1 MITTILINGILLVLA
16 VVIHYEMLY
25 RLSKIVPNLSVRY
38 RFRVLY
44 GVFGALVAHVIEVW
58 LFALGYYFWH
68 HSEHHGYL
76 QGNFDGSLMDSA
88 YFSLTTY
95 TTVGYGD
102 IEPIGD
108 IRFLA
113 GLEGLAGLVLITW
126 SASFL
131 FIEMQKFWNNHPD

>member
-1 MITTILINGILLVLA
+1 MVIMFLINGMVIVLA
-16 VVIHYEMLY
+16 VVIHYEVLY
-25 RLSKIVPNLSVRY
+25 RLSKIIPGLNIRY

-44 GVFGALVAHVIEVW
+44 GVLGAMVAHVIEIW
-58 LFALGYYFWH
+58 LFALAFYFWH
-68 HSEHHGYL
+68 HSSRHGRL
-76 QGNFDGSLMDSA
+76 EGNFDGSMMDSA

-102 IEPIGD
+102 VEPIGD
-108 IRFLA
+108 LRFLA
-113 GLEGLAGLVLITW
+113 GLEGLTGLVLITW